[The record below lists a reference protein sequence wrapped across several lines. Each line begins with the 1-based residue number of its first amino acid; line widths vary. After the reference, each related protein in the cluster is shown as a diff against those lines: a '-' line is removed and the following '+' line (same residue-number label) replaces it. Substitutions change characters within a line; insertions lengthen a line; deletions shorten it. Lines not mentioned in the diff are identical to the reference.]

1 MRERIETNWLHYLS
15 CLQSLMLSEHW
26 TPVSRLKKE
35 QKYKEQTKIHSVE
48 ILGNIHLKL
57 T

>member
-15 CLQSLMLSEHW
+15 CLKSFMLSEHCA
-26 TPVSRLKKE
+26 PVSRLKKE